1 MKRALL
7 FLPLIFFIVLGVF
20 LYKGLFL
27 NPQSMPSALEG
38 KPVPDFKLLTVLD
51 TDRVVT
57 KADLK
62 GQVYLLNVWGTWC
75 VGCKVEHPTLIN
87 IAKTGLPIYGINF
100 KDELA
105 DAQQWLKDNH
115 NPYQFTVFDSSGRLA
130 LDLGV
135 YGAPE
140 TFVVDHNG
148 VIQLRYAGVLDI
160 MTWNTKFLPLIDDLQ
175 QKAQADKSS

>member
-1 MKRALL
+1 
-7 FLPLIFFIVLGVF
+7 
-20 LYKGLFL
+20 
-27 NPQSMPSALEG
+27 MPSALEG
-38 KPVPDFKLLTVLD
+38 KPVPDFKLLTVLNP
-51 TDRVVT
+51 DRVVT

-100 KDELA
+100 KDELS
-105 DAQQWLKDNH
+105 DAQQWIKDNH
-115 NPYQFTVFDSSGRLA
+115 NPYQFTVFDPDGRLA

-160 MTWNTKFLPLIDDLQ
+160 MTWNTTILPLVKSLQ
-175 QKAQADKSS
+175 QKAQTDKSS